1 MANRKNNRRRKRNY
15 NTIDNIAERENGS
28 IKSMIMIGP
37 VQQSRLNF
45 TYRVDGFV
53 FNTGKR
59 HRGGGVGVNMKAGGY

>member
-1 MANRKNNRRRKRNY
+1 MSHRSRQKKNYSRTTKY
-15 NTIDNIAERENGS
+15 NTIDSIAERENGS
-28 IKSMIMIGP
+28 IKTMLMIGN

-59 HRGGGVGVNMKAGGY
+59 HRGGGNW